1 MSSSLKKMIKKS
13 KKELSGMIE
22 ESDLN
27 NNDCFITALLDID
40 PVEGINIPDDKIQ
53 KILNKEG
60 IYTQKDLLTLAVS
73 EIWSDELG
81 ENKEDNQKLK
91 RIKKELHNTI
101 KDNSRAAI

>member
-40 PVEGINIPDDKIQ
+40 PAEGINIPDDKIQ

-81 ENKEDNQKLK
+81 ENKEDKQKLK
-91 RIKKELHNTI
+91 RIKKELYDSINGI
-101 KDNSRAAI
+101 

>member
-1 MSSSLKKMIKKS
+1 MSSPLKRMIKKS
-13 KKELSGMIE
+13 NLELDNMVE

-27 NNDCFITALLDID
+27 NSDGFITALLDID

-60 IYTQKDLLTLAVS
+60 IYTKHDLLALTVS
-73 EIWSDELG
+73 ETWNDELG

-91 RIKKELHNTI
+91 RIKKELHSTI
-101 KDNSRAAI
+101 KDNK

>member
-40 PVEGINIPDDKIQ
+40 PAEGINIPDDKIQ

-60 IYTQKDLLTLAVS
+60 IYTQQDLLALTVS
-73 EIWSDELG
+73 EIWNDELG

-91 RIKKELHNTI
+91 RIKRELYKTL
-101 KDNSRAAI
+101 KDNK

>member
-1 MSSSLKKMIKKS
+1 MGSSLKKMIKKS

-40 PVEGINIPDDKIQ
+40 PAEGINIPYDKIQ

-60 IYTQKDLLTLAVS
+60 IYTQQDLLALTVS
-73 EIWSDELG
+73 EIWNDELG

-91 RIKKELHNTI
+91 RIKRELYKTL
-101 KDNSRAAI
+101 KDNK